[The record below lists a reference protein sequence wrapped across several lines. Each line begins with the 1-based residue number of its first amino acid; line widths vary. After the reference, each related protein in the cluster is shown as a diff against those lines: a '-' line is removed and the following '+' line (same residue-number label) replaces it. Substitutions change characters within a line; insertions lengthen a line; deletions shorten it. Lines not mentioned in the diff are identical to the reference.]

1 MTTLTLKTK
10 ITEDMKTAMRAKD
23 QARLSTIRMLLAQIK
38 QIEIDQQ
45 ITLDDT
51 GVLAV
56 INKMIKQRQDAMTQF
71 QNAKR
76 DDLAEKEQ
84 SEIELLN
91 HYLPPALDEAE
102 IDRLIAA
109 AIIDANASSM
119 KDMGQ
124 VMTILRP
131 QLQGRADMAKVSQKL
146 KQKLQ

>member
-23 QARLSTIRMLLAQIK
+23 QARLSTVRMLLAQIK

-91 HYLPPALDEAE
+91 HYLPPALDEVE

-109 AIIDANASSM
+109 AIHETNASSM